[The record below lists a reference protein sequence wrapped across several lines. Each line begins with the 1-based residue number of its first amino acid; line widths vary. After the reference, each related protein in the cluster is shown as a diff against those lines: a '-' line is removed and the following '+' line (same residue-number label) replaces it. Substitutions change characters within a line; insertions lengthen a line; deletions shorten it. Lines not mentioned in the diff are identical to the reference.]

1 MLNKFMRQKF
11 LLYLCRSR
19 SPVPD
24 SGLSMLEVLVA
35 MMVVFLTFMTS
46 LNGLLYAAMFQVKAD
61 RQAKATYW
69 IQQDVERVKSEAS
82 SLGTITNA
90 CTGTFRGGTSYGALL
105 LARLA
110 SNNSNTITP
119 LITNTTASP
128 VVDNTATITVD
139 GVTYDGKKQ
148 TQVVNTS
155 SASTTFT
162 TNTTQQFFGKEYRLV
177 RITEGYNN
185 SPQILKITYKVG
197 VPNDSTTERIES
209 NTSTLA
215 TLYTEI
221 LPAAALSCS

>member
-61 RQAKATYW
+61 RQAKAVYW
-69 IQQDVERVKSEAS
+69 IQQDVENVKSFAANYTTPTTDGCTDS
-82 SLGTITNA
+82 TI
-90 CTGTFRGGTSYGALL
+90 GADFLDSDL
-105 LARLA
+105 PAVAL
-110 SNNSNTITP
+110 SE
-119 LITNTTASP
+119 
-128 VVDNTATITVD
+128 
-139 GVTYDGKKQ
+139 Q
-148 TQVVNTS
+148 TL
-155 SASTTFT
+155 
-162 TNTTQQFFGKEYRLV
+162 FGKEYEIIRDPNPSDNVL
-177 RITEGYNN
+177 
-185 SPQILKITYKVG
+185 QITYTVREKNNETNV
-197 VPNDSTTERIES
+197 
-209 NTSTLA
+209 LA